1 MQVPPVKAY
10 VLGWQNCLC
19 HRPLTSKK
27 RNEQLTEFQA
37 RSWRTFRHAASILQD
52 DASKFLAKEG
62 VDEASE
68 PRDFFHRSCYQ
79 DYTNKTNLSRLEK
92 EEITA
97 TSLLLERMTR
107 LSMRSSMSPP
117 KNDLLACPYSRQIWP
132 AASFAKRKR
141 RLPVINIR
149 KKN

>member
-1 MQVPPVKAY
+1 MDESSEEEEGIPVQVPPVKAY

-37 RSWRTFRHAASILQD
+37 RSWRTFRHAASIRQD

-68 PRDFFHRSCYQ
+68 PRD
-79 DYTNKTNLSRLEK
+79 
-92 EEITA
+92 
-97 TSLLLERMTR
+97 
-107 LSMRSSMSPP
+107 
-117 KNDLLACPYSRQIWP
+117 
-132 AASFAKRKR
+132 
-141 RLPVINIR
+141 
-149 KKN
+149 